1 MPMEELDDA
10 TAAYV
15 LETHKA
21 FEDLRQVAA
30 QLAGL
35 LVLEAAG
42 ARSELPQHPM
52 LSAAEELVREA
63 GETVRSARVTLRAG
77 RHHTHLVQA
86 AADLHCALRAAR
98 RRLAVDPI
106 LMPLRSAYAQLE
118 AASRELPGFEMVA
131 FGNSCCAVAGRSQ

>member
-1 MPMEELDDA
+1 MPELDDA

-15 LETHKA
+15 LETSKA

-52 LSAAEELVREA
+52 LGAAEELYRSAAQAV
-63 GETVRSARVTLRAG
+63 GTVRVSARAR
-77 RHHTHLVQA
+77 RHHDHLAQA
-86 AADLHCALRAAR
+86 TADLGCALRAAR
-98 RRLAVDPI
+98 RSLAVDPI
-106 LMPLRSAYAQLE
+106 LIPLRSAYAQLE
-118 AASRELPGFEMVA
+118 GASRELPGFEMVA
-131 FGNSCCAVAGRSQ
+131 FAQGCCAAGGRSR